1 MVKSA
6 SIVSLK
12 MLQNNKAES
21 ALFSTAYLAPV
32 EYFQYLKTAG
42 RVCIEQHEYYQK
54 QTYRSRCRIATA
66 NGIMDLS
73 IPVEKRNHT
82 LIRDIRISE
91 HSDWQTLHWRSIEAA
106 YNSSPFF
113 EYYADDFRPFFEK
126 KWLFLWD
133 FNMELLHKILELLDI
148 ETEILL
154 TETYEPQTGEETLDL
169 REIIHPKKEASI
181 PLKSYYQVFAT
192 KFGFIP
198 NMSIIDLLFNMG
210 NESQLVIAHK

>member
-42 RVCIEQHEYYQK
+42 KVCIEQHEYYQK
-54 QTYRSRCRIATA
+54 QTYRSRCRIATT

-91 HSDWQTLHWRSIEAA
+91 HSDWQTQHWRSIEAA

-133 FNMELLHKILELLDI
+133 FNMELHHKTLELLDI

-154 TETYEPQTGEETLDL
+154 TETYKPQTGEETLDL

>member
-154 TETYEPQTGEETLDL
+154 TETYKPQTGEETLDL

>member
-42 RVCIEQHEYYQK
+42 KVCIEQHEYYQK

-91 HSDWQTLHWRSIEAA
+91 HSDWQTQHWRSIEAA

-133 FNMELLHKILELLDI
+133 FNMELLHKTLELLDI

-169 REIIHPKKEASI
+169 REIIQPKKEASI

>member
-1 MVKSA
+1 
-6 SIVSLK
+6 

>member
-1 MVKSA
+1 
-6 SIVSLK
+6 

-42 RVCIEQHEYYQK
+42 KVCIEQHEYYQK
-54 QTYRSRCRIATA
+54 QTYRSRCRIATT

-91 HSDWQTLHWRSIEAA
+91 HSDWQTQHWRSIEAA

-133 FNMELLHKILELLDI
+133 FNMELLHKTLELLDI

>member
-1 MVKSA
+1 
-6 SIVSLK
+6 

-198 NMSIIDLLFNMG
+198 NMSIIDLLSNMG

>member
-1 MVKSA
+1 
-6 SIVSLK
+6 

-42 RVCIEQHEYYQK
+42 KVCIEQHEYYQK

>member
-198 NMSIIDLLFNMG
+198 NMSIIDLLSNMG

>member
-42 RVCIEQHEYYQK
+42 KVCIEQHEYYQK